1 MSISAISATAST
13 PAFTPVRPANAF
25 ASIYPSISGPAASP
39 VTANAATDPVTTS
52 TTIAQTYGFAP
63 SLIVPIYQPAFYQPY
78 SQNPDVVTGVS
89 RIEVI
94 PRIGQY
100 PGNLFDAFA

>member
-1 MSISAISATAST
+1 MSISPIPPADSISAFSPIDAT
-13 PAFTPVRPANAF
+13 NAL
-25 ASIYPSISGPAASP
+25 PSVSNA
-39 VTANAATDPVTTS
+39 VTNPVTTS

-78 SQNPDVVTGVS
+78 SENPDVVTGVS
-89 RIEVI
+89 RIKVI

-100 PGNLFDAFA
+100 AGSIFDAYA

>member
-1 MSISAISATAST
+1 MSISSIPPADSISAFSPIDATNALPSVSST
-13 PAFTPVRPANAF
+13 VAN
-25 ASIYPSISGPAASP
+25 
-39 VTANAATDPVTTS
+39 PVTTS

-78 SQNPDVVTGVS
+78 SENPDVVTGVS

-100 PGNLFDAFA
+100 AGGIFDAYA

>member
-1 MSISAISATAST
+1 MSLSAIPPAGSISAFAPVNAT
-13 PAFTPVRPANAF
+13 NALPTV
-25 ASIYPSISGPAASP
+25 S
-39 VTANAATDPVTTS
+39 NAAANPVTTS

-78 SQNPDVVTGVS
+78 SENPDVVTGVS

-100 PGNLFDAFA
+100 TGGVFDAYA

>member
-1 MSISAISATAST
+1 VAISSISAAGAVSAFS
-13 PAFTPVRPANAF
+13 PVNAANV
-25 ASIYPSISGPAASP
+25 AASVSNTAALTATNP
-39 VTANAATDPVTTS
+39 VATS
-52 TTIAQTYGFAP
+52 TTIAETYGFAP

-89 RIEVI
+89 QIEVI

-100 PGNLFDAFA
+100 PGSLFDTFA

>member
-1 MSISAISATAST
+1 MSISAI
-13 PAFTPVRPANAF
+13 P
-25 ASIYPSISGPAASP
+25 PAASVSAFSLVNATNALP
-39 VTANAATDPVTTS
+39 SVSNAVANPVTTS

-78 SQNPDVVTGVS
+78 SENPDVLTGVS

-100 PGNLFDAFA
+100 TGGIFDAYA